1 MPAKNVISN
10 LFSTIYNNELRRKKE
25 CIIAPTSNLAREVL
39 RILQKYGYIGEFE
52 HIDDGRGGKFRVQ
65 LLGKIVKC
73 GTITPRYSVQKV
85 EYDIWER
92 KYLPSFSYGM
102 LIVSTPRGVI
112 SQIEARKQGVGG
124 KLLGYIY

>member
-1 MPAKNVISN
+1 MPAKNIIPN

-25 CIIAPTSNLAREVL
+25 CIISPTSNLAREVL

-73 GTITPRYSVQKV
+73 GPITPRYSIQKT
-85 EYDIWER
+85 EYDVWER
-92 KYLPSFSYGM
+92 KYLPSFNYGM
-102 LIVSTPRGVI
+102 LIVTTPQGVT
-112 SQIEARKQGVGG
+112 SQIEARKQGLGG

>member
-1 MPAKNVISN
+1 MPAKNIIPN
-10 LFSTIYNNELRRKKE
+10 LFSTIYNCELRRKKE
-25 CIIAPTSNLAREVL
+25 CVISPTSNLAREVL

-73 GTITPRYSVQKV
+73 GSITPRYSIQKT
-85 EYDIWER
+85 EYNIWER

-102 LIVSTPRGVI
+102 LIVSTPKGVT
-112 SQIEARKQGVGG
+112 SQIEARKQGLGG

>member
-39 RILQKYGYIGEFE
+39 RILQKYSYIGEFE

-65 LLGKIVKC
+65 LFGKIVKC
-73 GTITPRYSVQKV
+73 GSITPRYSVQKDD
-85 EYDIWER
+85 YDVWER
-92 KYLPSFSYGM
+92 KYLPSFNYGM
-102 LIVSTPRGVI
+102 LIVSTPLGVI

-124 KLLGYIY
+124 KLLGYVY

>member
-25 CIIAPTSNLAREVL
+25 CIIAPTSNLAREIL
-39 RILQKYGYIGEFE
+39 RLLQKDGFVGEFE

-65 LLGKIVKC
+65 LLGRIVKC
-73 GTITPRYSVQKV
+73 GPITPRFNVKKSK
-85 EYDIWER
+85 YDLSER
-92 KYLPSFSYGM
+92 KYLPSFGYGM
-102 LIVSTPRGVI
+102 LIVTTPMGVM
-112 SQIEARKQGVGG
+112 SQIEARNQGLGG